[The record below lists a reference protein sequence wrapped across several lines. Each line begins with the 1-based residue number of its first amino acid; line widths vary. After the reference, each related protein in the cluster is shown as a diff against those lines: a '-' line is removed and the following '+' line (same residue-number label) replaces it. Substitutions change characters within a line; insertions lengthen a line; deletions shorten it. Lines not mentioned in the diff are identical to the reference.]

1 MSVIFSSTTNI
12 MLKSVRQSSRA
23 LARDFSEIRYMQS
36 SYMTASNFMRS
47 AYLRSKKVITEGLH
61 NYRRDYGMIFD
72 DSRDISDVGENF
84 WFVNPIDSRT
94 NFINY
99 LPYFATLIAFFRHGE
114 PIAAIIDAPALKET
128 FYVEK
133 GVGAFSENVQSRY
146 IKMHVGNKQSIS
158 RSVIDFVITKSNVN
172 IIDNQLSSQAVI
184 IRAMGS
190 MALGFSYLCT
200 GSYDALVY
208 SNVNKY
214 QAAIGKLFVEESKGK
229 VMCSDGLFIAS
240 NFTLCDYL
248 ARKFYGNSE

>member
-1 MSVIFSSTTNI
+1 MSVVFSSVTNI

-23 LARDFSEIRYMQS
+23 LIRDFSEIRYMQS
-36 SYMTASNFMRS
+36 SYTAASNFTRS
-47 AYLRSKKVITEGLH
+47 AYLRSKKIITDGLYS
-61 NYRRDYGMIFD
+61 YRQDYGIIFD
-72 DSRDISDVGENF
+72 DSRNISEIGENF

-114 PIAAIIDAPALKET
+114 PVAAIIDAPILKET

-158 RSVIDFVITKSNVN
+158 RVVIDFVITHLSVGM
-172 IIDNQLSSQAVI
+172 IDSQLNSQAVI

-190 MALGFSYLCT
+190 MALGFSYLCSA
-200 GSYDALVY
+200 SYDALIY
-208 SNVNKY
+208 SSINKY
-214 QAAIGKLFVEESKGK
+214 QAAVGKLFVEESKGK
-229 VMCSDGLFIAS
+229 VVCDNDLFIAS

-248 ARKFYGNSE
+248 GKKFNNE